1 MGDQHRPARWGGTD
15 EGKRSVQARTVDR
28 PPRVPPPGKTAP
40 PAEPE
45 ASDAAKALAAS
56 EGISLADVVAT
67 GATGITKADV
77 ERTIEAQKAEAEP
90 EPEDEPD
97 DGHESVPDQEPI
109 FTTTTSS
116 PGAIRTTG

>member
-28 PPRVPPPGKTAP
+28 PRRVPPPGRTAA

-56 EGISLADVVAT
+56 QGINLADVVAT

-77 ERTIEAQKAEAEP
+77 ERTIEAQKADAEP
-90 EPEDEPD
+90 DDEPD
-97 DGHESVPDQEPI
+97 DGHEPVPDVESPP
-109 FTTTTSS
+109 TSQS
-116 PGAIRTTG
+116 AFKLTG